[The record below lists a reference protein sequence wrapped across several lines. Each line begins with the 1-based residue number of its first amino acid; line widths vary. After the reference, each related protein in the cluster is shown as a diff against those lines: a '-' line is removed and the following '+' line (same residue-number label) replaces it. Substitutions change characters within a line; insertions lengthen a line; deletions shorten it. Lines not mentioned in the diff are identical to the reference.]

1 MQYVKIYT
9 KTGDKG
15 ETGLIGGKRISKS
28 DPRII
33 AYGSIDE
40 LNSNIGLIISVL
52 NKKNRDMFLDL
63 IDLLVKVQNDLFI
76 IGSDLADPTPFLEK
90 KNRNKYH
97 TPRAMENM
105 ASYLEC
111 KIDKFESE
119 LSPIKFFILP
129 GGSVES
135 SLIHIS
141 RSITRR
147 AETTVTA
154 LSKIQKIN
162 PAILIYLNRLSDVLF
177 VAARLVNKRL
187 GVEDVPWRSNKG

>member
-40 LNSNIGLIISVL
+40 LNSNIGLIVSVL
-52 NKKNRDMFLDL
+52 NKKNTDMFLDL
-63 IDLLVKVQNDLFI
+63 IDLLVKIQNDLFI
-76 IGSDLADPTPFLEK
+76 IGSDLADPTPFLENK
-90 KNRNKYH
+90 NKYN
-97 TPRAMENM
+97 TPRSMENM

-111 KIDKFESE
+111 IIDKFESE

-154 LSKIQKIN
+154 LSKSQTIN

>member
-1 MQYVKIYT
+1 MQYVNIYT

-52 NKKNRDMFLDL
+52 DKKNRDIFSDL

-76 IGSDLADPTPFLEK
+76 IGSDLADPRPFLE
-90 KNRNKYH
+90 NKDH

-111 KIDKFESE
+111 IIDKFESE

-129 GGSVES
+129 GGSIES

-147 AETTVTA
+147 AETTVTV
-154 LSKIQKIN
+154 LSKSQIIN
-162 PAILIYLNRLSDVLF
+162 PAILIYLNRLSDLLF
-177 VAARLVNKRL
+177 VAARLVNKRI
-187 GVEDVPWRSNKG
+187 GMEDVPWRSNKG

>member
-40 LNSNIGLIISVL
+40 LNSNIGLIVSVL
-52 NKKNRDMFLDL
+52 TKKNRYMFLDL

-76 IGSDLADPTPFLEK
+76 IGSDLADPTPFLDDK
-90 KNRNKYH
+90 DH
-97 TPRAMENM
+97 TPRTMANM
-105 ASYLEC
+105 ASYLERI
-111 KIDKFESE
+111 IDKFESE

-129 GGSVES
+129 GGSIES

-154 LSKIQKIN
+154 LSKSQTIN

-177 VAARLVNKRL
+177 VAARLVNKRV
-187 GVEDVPWRSNKG
+187 GTEDVPWRPNKG

>member
-1 MQYVKIYT
+1 
-9 KTGDKG
+9 
-15 ETGLIGGKRISKS
+15 SKS

-40 LNSNIGLIISVL
+40 LNSNIGLIVSVL

-63 IDLLVKVQNDLFI
+63 IDLLVKIQNDLFI
-76 IGSDLADPTPFLEK
+76 IGSDLADPTPFLENK
-90 KNRNKYH
+90 NKYN
-97 TPRAMENM
+97 TPRSMENM

-111 KIDKFESE
+111 IIDKFESE

-129 GGSVES
+129 GGSIES

-154 LSKIQKIN
+154 LSKSQTIN

>member
-9 KTGDKG
+9 RTGDKG

-40 LNSNIGLIISVL
+40 LNSNIGLIVSML

-63 IDLLVKVQNDLFI
+63 IDLLVKIQNDLFI
-76 IGSDLADPTPFLEK
+76 IGSDLADPTPFLENK
-90 KNRNKYH
+90 NKYN
-97 TPRAMENM
+97 TPRSMENM

-111 KIDKFESE
+111 IIDKFESE

-154 LSKIQKIN
+154 LSKSQTIN

>member
-40 LNSNIGLIISVL
+40 LNSNIGLIVSVL

-63 IDLLVKVQNDLFI
+63 IDLLVKIQNDLFI
-76 IGSDLADPTPFLEK
+76 IGSDLADPTPFL
-90 KNRNKYH
+90 KNKNKYN
-97 TPRAMENM
+97 TPRSMENM

-111 KIDKFESE
+111 IIDKFESE

-154 LSKIQKIN
+154 LSKSQTIN

>member
-52 NKKNRDMFLDL
+52 DKKNRDIFVDL

-76 IGSDLADPTPFLEK
+76 IGSDLADPRPFLE
-90 KNRNKYH
+90 NKDH

-111 KIDKFESE
+111 IIDKFESE

-129 GGSVES
+129 GGSIES

-147 AETTVTA
+147 AETTVTV
-154 LSKIQKIN
+154 LSKSQIIN
-162 PAILIYLNRLSDVLF
+162 PAILIYLNRLSDLLF
-177 VAARLVNKRL
+177 VAARLVNKRV
-187 GVEDVPWRSNKG
+187 GMEDVPWRSNKG

>member
-40 LNSNIGLIISVL
+40 LNSNIGLIVSVL
-52 NKKNRDMFLDL
+52 TKKNRYMFLDL
-63 IDLLVKVQNDLFI
+63 IDLLVKVQNELFI
-76 IGSDLADPTPFLEK
+76 IGSDLANPAPFLEDK
-90 KNRNKYH
+90 DH

-105 ASYLEC
+105 TSYLERI
-111 KIDKFESE
+111 IDKFESE

-129 GGSVES
+129 GGSIES

-154 LSKIQKIN
+154 LSKSQTIN

-177 VAARLVNKRL
+177 VGARLVNKRV
-187 GVEDVPWRSNKG
+187 GIEDVPWQSNRG

>member
-40 LNSNIGLIISVL
+40 LNSNIGLIVSVL
-52 NKKNRDMFLDL
+52 TKKNRYMFSDL
-63 IDLLVKVQNDLFI
+63 IDLLVKVQNDLSI
-76 IGSDLADPTPFLEK
+76 IGSALADPTPFLEDK
-90 KNRNKYH
+90 DR

-105 ASYLEC
+105 ASYLERI
-111 KIDKFESE
+111 IDKFESE

-129 GGSVES
+129 GGSIES

-154 LSKIQKIN
+154 LSKSQTIN

-177 VAARLVNKRL
+177 VAARLVNKRV
-187 GVEDVPWRSNKG
+187 GMEDVPWRPNKG